1 MILLILVLLIN
12 VYILKKYEKGNEHFY
27 SFLFALILVLIYCF
41 EPFLYY
47 TKEIRIFLE
56 ITIPI
61 YVFFQVYFPL
71 FNKHKE
77 KEYLVILGC
86 GLLDKK
92 RLSPL
97 LMNRLN
103 VAYDL
108 YANKPCKIVVSGG
121 KGKDE
126 DISEAS
132 AMKSYLIHKGV
143 KEKDILCEEKSK
155 STEENLK
162 YSKEI
167 IGHSFMIITS
177 DYHALRVFI
186 LSKLLRI
193 NASIKTSKTIYYY
206 KFYAMV
212 REYLAILYLFKG
224 FMIGYFLFLTFNH
237 YFLFNF

>member
-1 MILLILVLLIN
+1 MILLILILLVN

-27 SFLFALILVLIYCF
+27 SFLFALILTLIYYYD
-41 EPFLYY
+41 PFLYY
-47 TKEIRIFLE
+47 TNDIRFFLE
-56 ITIPI
+56 ITLSIFL
-61 YVFFQVYFPL
+61 FFQINFPL

-77 KEYLVILGC
+77 KEYLVVLGC

-108 YANKPCKIVVSGG
+108 YVDKPCKIVVSGG

-126 DISEAS
+126 EISEAS
-132 AMKSYLIHKGV
+132 AMKEYLVSKGIN
-143 KEKDILCEEKSK
+143 EEDILCEEKSK
-155 STEENLK
+155 STKENLK
-162 YSKEI
+162 YSKEM
-167 IGHSFMIITS
+167 IGNSFTIITS

-186 LSKLLRI
+186 LSKLLRV
-193 NASIKTSKTIYYY
+193 NANITTSKTIYYY
-206 KFYAMV
+206 KFYAV
-212 REYLAILYLFKG
+212 IREYIATLYLFKK
-224 FMIGYFLFLTFNH
+224 IIILYFLILTFNH

>member
-27 SFLFALILVLIYCF
+27 SFLFALFLVFVYYF
-41 EPFLYY
+41 EPFFHY
-47 TKEIRIFLE
+47 TKDIRLFLE

-61 YVFFQVYFPL
+61 YLFFQVYFPI
-71 FNKHKE
+71 FIKTKV
-77 KEYLVILGC
+77 KEYLVVLGC
-86 GLLDKK
+86 GLLDKN

-108 YANKPCKIVVSGG
+108 YANKQCKIVVSGG

-132 AMKSYLIHKGV
+132 AMKTYLIQKGV

-162 YSKEI
+162 YSKDM
-167 IGHSFMIITS
+167 IGDSFMIITS
-177 DYHALRVFI
+177 DYHALRAFI

-193 NASIKTSKTIYYY
+193 NASITTSKTIYYY
-206 KFYAMV
+206 KFYAAI
-212 REYLAILYLFKG
+212 REYLALLYLFKG
-224 FMIGYFLFLTFNH
+224 FIIGYFLLLN
-237 YFLFNF
+237 